1 VELAL
6 QLIAGNR
13 HNVKDMSTHMFG
25 LEQTEYAIRS
35 LVGEGAED
43 AIHMTIDPWK

>member
-1 VELAL
+1 L
-6 QLIAGNR
+6 
-13 HNVKDMSTHMFG
+13 D
-25 LEQTEYAIRS
+25 QTEYAIRS